1 MKGAAPKRCEPT
13 LNWCPERASLAKLSG
28 ACLIM
33 ARAHPQTKLRPV
45 LCMMVPPPPCPPKCG
60 HCCLHAVDWDRMD
73 IVRTGQLVCV
83 LCSPHR
89 GQHNSRGKN
98 KTAIAF
104 WGYAPPRTRP
114 HLCHHRARKW
124 VFAAP
129 APSAETAFARAQWI
143 KRCVHLVHVTHTYA
157 HALGFVICVVGSRT
171 DPLPAHVPPRAAM
184 APRCG
189 YC

>member
-1 MKGAAPKRCEPT
+1 MGVLAPAGVYVLWPRRAARLRGLPSSPRGRQPG
-13 LNWCPERASLAKLSG
+13 NWACSRA
-28 ACLIM
+28 
-33 ARAHPQTKLRPV
+33 
-45 LCMMVPPPPCPPKCG
+45 PPPCPPECG
-60 HCCLHAVDWDRMD
+60 YCCLRAVDWHRY
-73 IVRTGQLVCV
+73 GVCW
-83 LCSPHR
+83 HR
-89 GQHNSRGKN
+89 ATVVCAGFATPGATN
-98 KTAIAF
+98 KSLDVDKVSF
-104 WGYAPPRTRP
+104 RFQCYAPPRTRP
-114 HLCHHRARKW
+114 HLCHHRARKL

-143 KRCVHLVHVTHTYA
+143 KRCVHRVHVTHTYA